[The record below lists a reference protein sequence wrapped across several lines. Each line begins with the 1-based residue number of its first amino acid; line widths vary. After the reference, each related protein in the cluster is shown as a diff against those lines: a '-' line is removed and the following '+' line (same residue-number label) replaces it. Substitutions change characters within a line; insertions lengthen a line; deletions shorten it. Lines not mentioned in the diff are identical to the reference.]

1 MLIKHKLLWNW
12 LDIIIIVKCVDKKV
26 QICYHLLI
34 GLCPKTVNYGG
45 IIMEALEKVFEI
57 IDQILNIIKEAFAQ
71 LFPKDDA
78 EAAE

>member
-1 MLIKHKLLWNW
+1 
-12 LDIIIIVKCVDKKV
+12 
-26 QICYHLLI
+26 
-34 GLCPKTVNYGG
+34 
-45 IIMEALEKVFEI
+45 MEALEKVFEI